1 MKTDNSPSFV
11 RWNRRPRLCS
21 LLITL
26 FFLWA
31 GSTLAAGSGDPRR
44 FQENGE
50 LTAIEK
56 NNSSMIAIFSE
67 KRFSVASFALI
78 LDQAGRPISL
88 DQIPLPAQVNYEY
101 SYMESSPK
109 TMAPVIVYIE
119 ETKKKS
125 SSDRSTK

>member
-1 MKTDNSPSFV
+1 
-11 RWNRRPRLCS
+11 
-21 LLITL
+21 
-26 FFLWA
+26 
-31 GSTLAAGSGDPRR
+31 
-44 FQENGE
+44 
-50 LTAIEK
+50 
-56 NNSSMIAIFSE
+56 MIAIFSE